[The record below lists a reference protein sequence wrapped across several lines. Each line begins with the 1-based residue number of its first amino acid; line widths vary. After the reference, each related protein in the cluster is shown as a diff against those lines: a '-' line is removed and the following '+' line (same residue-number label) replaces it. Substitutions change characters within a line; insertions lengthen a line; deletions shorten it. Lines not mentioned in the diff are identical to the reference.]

1 MSYGQQLHVVLFHR
15 VYIPDCLIIIL
26 VNVNS
31 SFLNL
36 VFVLLVTL
44 NDVHFTFRIVSL
56 QLNASV
62 TMKFMLIV
70 VQQLHKIPK
79 VHIIYIYIIYI
90 IESYT
95 CYL

>member
-26 VNVNS
+26 VKVNS

-44 NDVHFTFRIVSL
+44 DDVHFTFFKLFFATGYFGYYEVY
-56 QLNASV
+56 A
-62 TMKFMLIV
+62 
-70 VQQLHKIPK
+70 
-79 VHIIYIYIIYI
+79 HILSSSTKSCIKCQKYI
-90 IESYT
+90 
-95 CYL
+95 